1 MITSSNHFN
10 ITKQNAYELYRTMY
24 KIHELFM
31 SFKIQYAIT
40 GGTLIGA
47 VRHKGIIPWDNDI
60 DIETNYK
67 NYKIIES
74 KKFRLAANKQKIK
87 ILKHPEGWIKFKSMI
102 GKYKVEID
110 LFPIKLY
117 KNHIKLYG
125 GAGELWSNIKYNVDN
140 YFPLKKYKFGD
151 MNVLAPKNP
160 TKLLKPIYGKDVLKV
175 GYITQTPDE
184 HEELDKPVKLKVT
197 KFLPAQNF
205 YKPSKLQTFIK
216 SKKFYTLEYYKKC
229 SGKLNCLIDPI
240 RSDRKRSHTRKRSG
254 SRRKRSVSRRK
265 RSVSRRKRSVS
276 RRKRSVSRRKRS
288 VSRYSRR
295 K

>member
-1 MITSSNHFN
+1 MITSSNHFK

-87 ILKHPEGWIKFKSMI
+87 ILKHPEGWVKFKSMI
-102 GKYKVEID
+102 GKYKVQID
-110 LFPIKLY
+110 VFPIKLY
-117 KNHIKLYG
+117 KNHIKLYD
-125 GAGELWSNIKYNVDN
+125 GAGELWSNIKYNVDD

-151 MNVLAPKNP
+151 MDVLGPKNP

-184 HEELDKPVKLKVT
+184 HEELDEPVKLKVT

-205 YKPSKLQTFIK
+205 YKPSKSQTFIK

-240 RSDRKRSHTRKRSG
+240 RSGSRRSG
-254 SRRKRSVSRRK
+254 SRRSGSKRSRRSGSRRSGSKRSRRK
-265 RSVSRRKRSVS
+265 
-276 RRKRSVSRRKRS
+276 
-288 VSRYSRR
+288 
-295 K
+295 

>member
-1 MITSSNHFN
+1 MITSSNYFN

-67 NYKIIES
+67 NYKIIDS

-87 ILKHPEGWIKFKSMI
+87 ILKHPEGWIKFRSMI
-102 GKYKVEID
+102 GKYKVQID
-110 LFPIKLY
+110 VFPIKLY

-125 GAGELWSNIKYNVDN
+125 GAGELWSDIKYNVDD

-151 MNVLAPKNP
+151 MDVLGPKNP
-160 TKLLKPIYGKDVLKV
+160 SKLLKPVYGKDVLKV

-184 HEELDKPVKLKVT
+184 HDSLDEPVKLKVT
-197 KFLPAQNF
+197 KFLPAPNF
-205 YKPSKLQTFIK
+205 YKPSKPQTFIK

-229 SGKLNCLIDPI
+229 SGKLNCMIDPI
-240 RSDRKRSHTRKRSG
+240 RSGSRRSRTRKRSG
-254 SRRKRSVSRRK
+254 SRRSDRK
-265 RSVSRRKRSVS
+265 RSRSRKRSGS
-276 RRKRSVSRRKRS
+276 RRSDRKRSGRK
-288 VSRYSRR
+288 
-295 K
+295 